1 MSNQVADAIVIG
13 GGVNGASVAFHLALA
28 GMRRVVLVE
37 RWHLG
42 AGATGKSGALVRMHY
57 SNVPETQLAFES
69 LKYFE
74 NWGDI
79 VGGDCDF
86 RQVGTLV
93 FASPEHRPHLESN
106 LAIQQEIGVNSR
118 MITAEDAHDI
128 DPSVRI
134 DEGEAV
140 AWEPKSGY
148 ADPNATTYTFA
159 RAASDLGAEIQ
170 EETRVLEVLVK
181 SDRVVGVRT
190 DKGTIEAP
198 RVVVVAGAWANQL
211 LEPVGI
217 DLGLFPRQSRITIFR
232 WPMDRSAKHPTFI
245 DHAHHTWGRPIDGNC
260 TLGGAEMGPPV
271 LVDPERYSEAVT
283 QEYIDFTRRQL
294 SERIPSI
301 ARSTVR
307 GNWACALMG
316 SPDSRPLIGA
326 LDRYEGLYCMAG
338 DNGTSFKT
346 APAIGKC
353 LSELILHG
361 ASTTVDLTPFR
372 PSRFAEGK
380 PWVDEHDYDLVDAS
394 VSR

>member
-1 MSNQVADAIVIG
+1 MADQMADAVVIG
-13 GGVNGASVAFHLALA
+13 GGVNGTSVAFHLAKA
-28 GMRRVVLVE
+28 GMRDVVLVE

-57 SNVPETQLAFES
+57 SNVPETRLAFES

-74 NWGDI
+74 NWSDV
-79 VGGDCDF
+79 VGGYCGF

-93 FASPEHRPHLESN
+93 FASADHHEDLEAN
-106 LAIQQEIGVNSR
+106 LAIQQEVGVNSR
-118 MITAEDAHDI
+118 LVSAEEARDI
-128 DPSVRI
+128 DPAVNVG
-134 DEGEAV
+134 DGEVV
-140 AWEPKSGY
+140 AWEPDSGF
-148 ADPNATTYTFA
+148 ADPNATTFGFA
-159 RAASDLGAEIQ
+159 RAATDLGARIQ
-170 EETRVLEVLVK
+170 EETRVTEILVEQ
-181 SDRVVGVRT
+181 DRVVGVRT
-190 DKGTIEAP
+190 DKGVIRAP
-198 RVVVVAGAWANQL
+198 RVIIVAGAWANQL
-211 LEPVGI
+211 LEPLDI
-217 DLGLFPRQSRITIFR
+217 DLGMFPRQSRIAIFR
-232 WPMDRSAKHPTFI
+232 WPADRSPKHPTFI

-283 QEYIDFTRRQL
+283 QDYIDFTRDQL
-294 SERIPSI
+294 AKRIPSI
-301 ARSTVR
+301 SRSTVR

-326 LDRYEGLYCMAG
+326 LEQVEGLYCMAG

-353 LSELILHG
+353 LSELILEG
-361 ASTTVDLTPFR
+361 EATTVDLTPFR
-372 PSRFAEGK
+372 PSRFAEGE